1 MNVAVA
7 KKRTRVGKKPEIVA
21 LATEAFSELGYSAA
35 SLRDIGQRAG
45 VTAASL
51 YHHFASKE
59 DLLRFI
65 VDDGCKRL
73 GETLRAEMATPAD
86 PRSRLEKVVRAHV
99 AFIFDNQHVTKI
111 VLEEAHFLSEAGAAS
126 VREQQYA
133 ILDIYRS
140 CLTELQAAGKLK
152 DDGVTTTAF
161 LIISVVNGFNRWFR
175 PNGRMKLS
183 EAIDRAVAFIMAG
196 LDAA

>member
-1 MNVAVA
+1 MNIAVA
-7 KKRTRVGKKPEIVA
+7 KKRTKTGKKPEIVA

-73 GETLRAEMATPAD
+73 GETLRAEAEAPAD
-86 PRSRLEKVVRAHV
+86 PRTRLEKVVRAHV
-99 AFIFDNQHVTKI
+99 AFIFDNQDVTKI
-111 VLEEAHFLSEAGAAS
+111 VLEEAHFLGEAGAAS

-140 CLTELQAAGKLK
+140 CLADMHTAGQLK

-175 PNGRMKLS
+175 PAGRMKLG

>member
-1 MNVAVA
+1 MNIAVS
-7 KKRTRVGKKPEIVA
+7 KKRTRPGKKPEIVA

-51 YHHFASKE
+51 YHHFESKE

-65 VDDGCKRL
+65 VDDGCSRL
-73 GETLRAEMATPAD
+73 AAALRAELESPAE
-86 PRSRLEKVVRAHV
+86 PRARLERLVRAHIR
-99 AFIFDNQHVTKI
+99 FIVDNRHVTKI
-111 VLEEAHFLSEAGAAS
+111 ILEEANFLGEAGAAS

-133 ILDIYRS
+133 ILDIYRG
-140 CLTELQAAGKLK
+140 CLAELRAAGELK
-152 DDGVTTTAF
+152 DDGLTATAF
-161 LIISVVNGFNRWFR
+161 LVISVVNGFNRWFR
-175 PNGRMKLS
+175 PNGPMKLE
-183 EAIDRAVAFIMAG
+183 EAIDRAAGFVMAG